1 MKKRKDYLQVPIQER
16 KKMIERLYVIYPR
29 IQAILDK
36 FAYCHLHAKIAG
48 EPEGM
53 LLEGSAGM
61 GKTTLCK
68 YYMRD
73 FPERVEEERTIVP
86 ILMAKVEVP
95 ASPKSLVTS
104 LLTALGDPFSDR
116 GTTVSQT
123 LRLKRLMYECG
134 VELVFLDEFQH
145 FIDKDSKKVL
155 QTISDWLKNLMDS
168 TGKPIILVG
177 MPYSHNILDAE
188 GNEQLQRRFS
198 MRVSLEPFDWDAVEE
213 RDDFRRF
220 LQAVDEKL
228 PLNEWSNLS
237 DTNIAFLLYFASDGV
252 VSKVMRLIRRAAS
265 MALDLSRERLDID
278 LFNVAYKECLAAA
291 DPNKENPFNEG
302 VKSPVSKSSGGYDFK
317 RATNSRSKAKEKQL
331 RASEVL

>member
-1 MKKRKDYLQVPIQER
+1 MKKRKEYLQVSVQER
-16 KKMIERLYVIYPR
+16 KKMIEQLYVIYPR
-29 IQAILDK
+29 IQMILDK
-36 FAYCHLHAKIAG
+36 FAYCHLHAKVAG

-53 LLEGSAGM
+53 LLEGPAGM

-68 YYMRD
+68 YYIRD
-73 FPERVEEERTIVP
+73 FPVRVTEERTIMP
-86 ILMAKVEVP
+86 ILLAKVEVP

-104 LLTALGDPFSDR
+104 LLTALGDPLSDR

-134 VELVFLDEFQH
+134 VELMFLDEFQH

-198 MRVSLEPFDWDAVEE
+198 MRVSLKPFNWRDVED

-228 PLNEWSNLS
+228 PFNEWSNLS
-237 DTNIAFLLYFASDGV
+237 DTNIAFLLYIASDGI

-265 MALDLSRERLDID
+265 IALDLSRERLDLD

-291 DPNKENPFNEG
+291 DPDKENPFNEG
-302 VKSPVSKSSGGYDFK
+302 VKDSSSKPAGKYKPK
-317 RATNSRSKAKEKQL
+317 RATNARSKAKGKQL
-331 RASEVL
+331 RASDVL